1 MSAQQDRIDRE
12 MLRSMAASLSSGL
25 GFSFNPQ
32 DMADCLARAANRADP
47 QPRLINTKEISK

>member
-25 GFSFNPQ
+25 DFSFNRD
-32 DMADCLARAANRADP
+32 DMADMLVRVSERIDP
-47 QPRLINTKEISK
+47 KPTKV